1 MDITLKNDEKIIYSH
16 DMCRKGFLGLGKSER
31 HLTITDRRIVFSKA
45 GKDGVQS
52 QEIALRDVKSVDG
65 QYRDHLNWCS
75 IVGIVLGTALT
86 IFGILSANNAV
97 LFTIGAVGG
106 PLLYYISLKH
116 LESSPYELEFDLR
129 SNGATNANE
138 QQKPAR
144 YAVDDQTAKSVVA
157 EITEVLAARK

>member
-16 DMCRKGFLGLGKSER
+16 DMSRKGFLGLGKSER
-31 HLTITDRRIVFSKA
+31 NLTITDRRIVFSKE
-45 GKDGVQS
+45 S

-65 QYRDHLNWCS
+65 QYRDHLNWYS

-86 IFGILSANNAV
+86 ILGILSANNAV
-97 LFTIGAVGG
+97 LFTLGAVGG
-106 PLLYYISLKH
+106 PLLYYVSLKH
-116 LESSPYELEFDLR
+116 LESSAYELEFDLR
-129 SNGATNANE
+129 SSGAKNANE

-157 EITEVLAARK
+157 EISEVLAACK

>member
-16 DMCRKGFLGLGKSER
+16 NMSRKGFLGLGKSER
-31 HLTITDRRIVFSKA
+31 NLTITDRRIVFSKE
-45 GKDGVQS
+45 S

-65 QYRDHLNWCS
+65 QYRDHLNWYS

-97 LFTIGAVGG
+97 LFTLGAVGG

-116 LESSPYELEFDLR
+116 LESSAYELEFDLR
-129 SNGATNANE
+129 SSGAKNANE

-157 EITEVLAARK
+157 EITEVLADRK